1 MTHENYQTPTPLAL
15 LVADRVYHD
24 RETGKWIVS
33 GIFSTIGFTSLPR
46 NYEHMEVFF
55 QLTDVAGQPVDLHL
69 RIEHADGDVVF
80 DMGGPI
86 KANSPLDVIAKR
98 VVLKN
103 MPFKKQGKH
112 WVMLKSGEEILMQV
126 PLFIG
131 IVQRKNQQQQ
141 QQQPP
146 DDEPPPPE

>member
-1 MTHENYQTPTPLAL
+1 MSDENYQTPTPLAL

-24 RETGKWIVS
+24 RETGKWVVA
-33 GIFSTIGFTSLPR
+33 GIFSTIGFGSLPR

-55 QLTDVAGQPVDLHL
+55 QLTDVSSRAVDLHL
-69 RIEHADGDVVF
+69 RIEHADGEVVF

-86 KANSPLDVIAKR
+86 SAKSPLDVIARR

-112 WVMLKSGEEILMQV
+112 WVMLKSGEAILMQV

-131 IVQRKNQQQQ
+131 VVQRRK
-141 QQQPP
+141 QQQPG
-146 DDEPPPPE
+146 DPPQEQ

>member
-1 MTHENYQTPTPLAL
+1 MASENYHIPTPLAL

-24 RETGKWIVS
+24 RETGKWVVA
-33 GIFSTIGFTSLPR
+33 GIFSTIGFGSLPR

-55 QLTDVAGQPVDLHL
+55 QLTDVSNRPVDLHL
-69 RIEHADGDVVF
+69 RIEHSDGDVVF

-112 WVMLKSGEEILMQV
+112 WVMLKSGEAILMQV

-131 IVQRKNQQQQ
+131 IVQRRGQQQKQ
-141 QQQPP
+141 KPP
-146 DDEPPPPE
+146 DDQPQE